1 MRSQVYAH
9 VQKQPIA
16 FFTRTQ
22 TGALI
27 TRLNND
33 ILGAQQAFTGT
44 LGNLVSNFIG
54 VITVLDHDAVP
65 VLADHPALAGRAA
78 DLHHPGQAARPEAAG
93 R

>member
-1 MRSQVYAH
+1 MVERWLSSSIGEELILDLRTMLYRH
-9 VQKQPIA
+9 VQSMPLA

-33 ILGAQQAFTGT
+33 
-44 LGNLVSNFIG
+44 VS
-54 VITVLDHDAVP
+54 
-65 VLADHPALAGRAA
+65 GRS
-78 DLHHPGQAARPEAAG
+78 G